1 MSDLELFI
9 DGRVAETRQ
18 MLEIDIPL
26 ESDKLPP
33 AISLGCSET
42 GITVVILPTTAP
54 GVLHLQV
61 HTFVD
66 GESQQ
71 PEVDQDWSATGACA
85 VELVLRRTVPM
96 T

>member
-1 MSDLELFI
+1 MSDLESFL
-9 DGRVAETRQ
+9 DGRVADMRQ

-26 ESDKLPP
+26 VSDRLPP

-42 GITVVILPTTAP
+42 GITVVVLPTTAP

-61 HTFVD
+61 HAFVD
-66 GESQQ
+66 GEAQQ
-71 PEVDQDWSATGACA
+71 PTIVDLDAPGAL
-85 VELVLRRTVPM
+85 ELLLRRTVPM